1 MKFDKRRIIH
11 CFMWKHQDIIKNI
24 KEIKDQGFTSILIS
38 SVQRLKCDFDES
50 PWYFTYQPLGFEKI
64 GNRFGSEEDL
74 KELCKVAKDN
84 GLEVLV
90 DVVSVNIANAGG
102 GDLEHALHYQVD
114 KLLVEDKTL
123 FREPCRVQNWHD
135 RNEVVNKTIGM
146 PSLNFYNPK
155 TQDII
160 IDFLNRLIDLGVGG
174 FRMDSMKSIPTV
186 QEGCDFLHKLKDLQ
200 NDKDIFIMGEVIF
213 SPSEV
218 IEMYTPYIHVLTEGN
233 TWDKDKLVTFPLS
246 HDTDY
251 EFGMT
256 QGMSDDMIINEY
268 CLLNENYK
276 NTMLYLRPYCN
287 YWKDHRVRNSNK
299 NY

>member
-1 MKFDKRRIIH
+1 MRILH
-11 CFMWKHQDIIKNI
+11 CFLWHYDAVARELSKI
-24 KEIKDQGFTSILIS
+24 KEQGFTHILLS
-38 SVQRLKCDFDES
+38 TCQPLKNDYDYADWF
-50 PWYFTYQPLGFEKI
+50 FTYQPLSLSQV

-74 KELCKVAKDN
+74 INLCQEAHKL
-84 GLEVLV
+84 GLEILV
-90 DVVSVNIANAGG
+90 DVVSVNMANEGG
-102 GDLEHALHYQVD
+102 EDLEHMLHHNAD
-114 KLLVEDKTL
+114 KLLKEHKEW
-123 FREPCRVQNWHD
+123 FREPCRVQNWND
-135 RNEVVNKTIGM
+135 RYEITHRTIGM
-146 PSLNFYNPK
+146 PSLDFYNEEV
-155 TQDII
+155 QQYVLSY
-160 IDFLNRLIDLGVGG
+160 LNRLIDLGVGG

-200 NDKDIFIMGEVIF
+200 DDRNVFIMGEVIF

-287 YWKDHRVRNSNK
+287 YWKDHRIRNSNK

>member
-38 SVQRLKCDFDES
+38 SVQRIKCDFDES
-50 PWYFTYQPLGFEKI
+50 PWFFTYQPLSLSQV

-74 KELCKVAKDN
+74 INLCQEAHKL
-84 GLEVLV
+84 GLEILV
-90 DVVSVNIANAGG
+90 DVVSVNMANEGG
-102 GDLEHALHYQVD
+102 EDLEHMLHHNAD
-114 KLLVEDKTL
+114 KLLKEHKEW
-123 FREPCRVQNWHD
+123 FREPCRVQNWND
-135 RNEVVNKTIGM
+135 RYEITHRTIGM
-146 PSLNFYNPK
+146 PSLDFYNEEV
-155 TQDII
+155 QQYVLSY
-160 IDFLNRLIDLGVGG
+160 LNRLIDLGVGG

-200 NDKDIFIMGEVIF
+200 DNRNVFIMGEVIF

-256 QGMSDDMIINEY
+256 QGMNDEMIINEY
-268 CLLNENYK
+268 CLLNEHYK
-276 NTMLYLRPYCN
+276 NTMLYLRPYCD
-287 YWKDHRVRNSNK
+287 YWKNERVKNSNK

>member
-1 MKFDKRRIIH
+1 MRILH
-11 CFMWKHQDIIKNI
+11 CFLWHYDAVARELSKI
-24 KEIKDQGFTSILIS
+24 KEQEFTHILLS
-38 SVQRLKCDFDES
+38 TCQPLKNDYDYADWF
-50 PWYFTYQPLGFEKI
+50 FTYQPLSLSQV

-74 KELCKVAKDN
+74 INLCQEAHKL
-84 GLEVLV
+84 GLEILV
-90 DVVSVNIANAGG
+90 DVVSVNMANEGG
-102 GDLEHALHYQVD
+102 EGLEHMLHHNAD
-114 KLLVEDKTL
+114 KLLKEHKEW
-123 FREPCRVQNWHD
+123 FREPCRVQNWND
-135 RNEVVNKTIGM
+135 RYEITHRTIGM
-146 PSLNFYNPK
+146 PSLDFYNEEV
-155 TQDII
+155 QQYVLSY
-160 IDFLNRLIDLGVGG
+160 LNRLIDLGVGG

-200 NDKDIFIMGEVIF
+200 DNKDVFIMGEVIF

-287 YWKDHRVRNSNK
+287 YWKDHRIRNSNK

>member
-1 MKFDKRRIIH
+1 MRILH
-11 CFMWKHQDIIKNI
+11 CFLWHYDAVARELSKI
-24 KEIKDQGFTSILIS
+24 KEQGFTHILLS
-38 SVQRLKCDFDES
+38 TCQPLKNDYDYADWF
-50 PWYFTYQPLGFEKI
+50 FTYQPLSLSQV

-74 KELCKVAKDN
+74 INLCQEAHKL
-84 GLEVLV
+84 GLEILV
-90 DVVSVNIANAGG
+90 DVVSVNMANEGG
-102 GDLEHALHYQVD
+102 EDLEHMLHHNAD
-114 KLLVEDKTL
+114 KLLKEHKEW
-123 FREPCRVQNWHD
+123 FREPCRVQNWND
-135 RNEVVNKTIGM
+135 RYEITHRTIGM
-146 PSLNFYNPK
+146 PSLDFYNEEV
-155 TQDII
+155 QQYVLSY
-160 IDFLNRLIDLGVGG
+160 LNRLIDLGVGG

-200 NDKDIFIMGEVIF
+200 NNKDVFIMGEVIF

-287 YWKDHRVRNSNK
+287 YWKDHRIRNSNK

>member
-1 MKFDKRRIIH
+1 MNKRIIH
-11 CFMWKHQDIIKNI
+11 CFMWKHQDIIKEIPNI
-24 KEIKDQGFTSILIS
+24 KEQGFTSILIS
-38 SVQRLKCDFDES
+38 TVQRIKCDYDES

-64 GNRFGSEEDL
+64 GNRFGSEDDL
-74 KELCKVAKDN
+74 RELCKVAKDN
-84 GLEVLV
+84 ELEILV
-90 DVVSVNIANAGG
+90 DVVSVNMANEGG
-102 GDLEHALHYQVD
+102 GEFEHMLHHNAD
-114 KLLVEDKTL
+114 KLLLENNNL

-135 RNEVVNKTIGM
+135 RNEIIHKTIGM

-200 NDKDIFIMGEVIF
+200 NNKDVFIMGEVIF

-251 EFGMT
+251 EFGRT
-256 QGMSDDMIINEY
+256 QGMSDDMIINE
-268 CLLNENYK
+268 
-276 NTMLYLRPYCN
+276 
-287 YWKDHRVRNSNK
+287 
-299 NY
+299 